1 LHTSQTQINSLT
13 VPNYQFE
20 DVLIGPIV
28 EPEDKLVDV
37 GLKVL
42 GGYAMVDTDYCSLEQ
57 APECAGVRPSIL
69 GFHCLMNAVGD
80 DADGGTVQ
88 PHEVSHLFGPILV
101 NVNSLANPLVEQESG
116 TGWLNYLNSFLN
128 SCPVVFPAAR
138 RPMRL
143 AIFPFFT
150 AEASFQR
157 RRNL

>member
-88 PHEVSHLFGPILV
+88 PHEAGPLFKI
-101 NVNSLANPLVEQESG
+101 AFESSDG
-116 TGWLNYLNSFLN
+116 QVLFCAFRFKSPSESVAKRY
-128 SCPVVFPAAR
+128 
-138 RPMRL
+138 
-143 AIFPFFT
+143 
-150 AEASFQR
+150 Q
-157 RRNL
+157 